1 MSLKLRPGH
10 RVFVFREYT
19 DMRAGFDKL
28 SMYVREKLKA
38 KIVDGDLFLFIGK
51 TRKRI
56 KGICYDGTGLILI
69 AKKLEQGKFMKV
81 EDLEHEEITV
91 EELDWLMCGSV
102 VRRRKFGTDAL
113 TKIETPLIVNKD
125 ETDRARNQ
133 Y

>member
-28 SMYVREKLKA
+28 SMYVREKMKA
-38 KIVDGDLFLFIGK
+38 RIVEGDLFLFIGK

-69 AKKLEQGKFMKV
+69 AKKLEQGKFMKLD
-81 EDLEHEEITV
+81 DLEYEEITV
-91 EELDWLMCGSV
+91 DELDWLMCGSV
-102 VRRRKFGTDAL
+102 VRRRKFGSDAL
-113 TKIETPLIVNKD
+113 TKNKTPITLIEH
-125 ETDRARNQ
+125 EADRARN
-133 Y
+133 